1 MTDFD
6 IRAAMATLREA
17 MPRFEQPLIEAMGE
31 ASQTPFHILIAT
43 ILSLRTKDTLTAVVA
58 PRLFAEAAKPAA
70 MLALSEA
77 RIAELI
83 YPVGFYRTKARSIR
97 QVCALLLE
105 RHGGQ
110 VPPDLDAL
118 LALPG
123 VGRKTA
129 NLVLTAGFGLPGICV
144 DTHVHRICNRW
155 GYVQTKDPEATE
167 MALRAK
173 LPPEYW
179 LAINGLL
186 VTLGQNICHPTSPRC
201 SVCPVAALCARV
213 GVAAAE
219 KRHCQLGI
227 ETRFFVPPHM
237 RATTAAVLL
246 FIINLIGLGAGPL
259 VVGMISDGL
268 AASMGEAEGVRWAL
282 ISTAAFVIPSIACS
296 LMARRKIS

>member
-1 MTDFD
+1 M
-6 IRAAMATLREA
+6 RLLRET
-17 MPRFEQPLIEAMGE
+17 MPRFEQPLIDAMGE
-31 ASQTPFHILIAT
+31 ASRTPFHILIAT

-58 PRLFAEAAKPAA
+58 PRLFAAADTPAA

-97 QVCALLLE
+97 QVSALLLE
-105 RHGGQ
+105 RYGGE
-110 VPPDLDAL
+110 VPRTLDKL
-118 LALPG
+118 LDLPG

-129 NLVLTAGFGLPGICV
+129 NLVLTAGYGLPGICV

-179 LAINGLL
+179 LVINGLL

-201 SVCPVAALCARV
+201 SECPVAAYCPRI
-213 GVAAAE
+213 GV
-219 KRHCQLGI
+219 
-227 ETRFFVPPHM
+227 TRS
-237 RATTAAVLL
+237 R
-246 FIINLIGLGAGPL
+246 
-259 VVGMISDGL
+259 
-268 AASMGEAEGVRWAL
+268 
-282 ISTAAFVIPSIACS
+282 
-296 LMARRKIS
+296 